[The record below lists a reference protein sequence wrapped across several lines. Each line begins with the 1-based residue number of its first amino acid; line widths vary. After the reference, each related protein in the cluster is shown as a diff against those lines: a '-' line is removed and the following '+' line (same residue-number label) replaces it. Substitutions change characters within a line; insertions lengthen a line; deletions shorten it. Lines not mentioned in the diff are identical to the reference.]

1 MDRCGLCPLFGNL
14 SLIGVVPCC
23 SSYRPISLIGVDCK
37 ILSTLLA
44 RRLEALLS
52 RFILNRHS
60 HTNVRCLLNVLQYAH
75 STGDRVLCV
84 SLDAAK
90 AFDRVEFDFL
100 FSVLEKFSSGSTFK
114 KWVRVLY
121 CSLMVKALVN
131 GCASVAFHL
140 GRGTRQGCPLSPLL
154 FVLALKLLAEAIR
167 CHNGIF

>member
-1 MDRCGLCPLFGNL
+1 M
-14 SLIGVVPCC
+14 VACC

-52 RFILNRHS
+52 RFILNRPS
-60 HTNVRCLLNVLQYAH
+60 HTNVRCLLNVLQYC
-75 STGDRVLCV
+75 RVLCV

-140 GRGTRQGCPLSPLL
+140 GRGIRQGCPLSPLL

-167 CHNGIF
+167 CHKGIF